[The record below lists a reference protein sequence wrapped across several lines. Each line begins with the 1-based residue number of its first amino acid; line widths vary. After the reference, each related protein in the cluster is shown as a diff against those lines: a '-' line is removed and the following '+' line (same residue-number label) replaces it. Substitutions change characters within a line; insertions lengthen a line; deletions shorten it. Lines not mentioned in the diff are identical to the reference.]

1 MQPVQNNDL
10 TIESLITF
18 LNGKILLAKLMI
30 F

>member
-10 TIESLITF
+10 TIESLITL
-18 LNGKILLAKLMI
+18 LNGKILMAKLMI